1 MTEEHVEVMNPQ
13 LPISEHNMLALSHPR
28 AIYDAQGVERCRACA
43 KATYDY
49 LNKERRDM
57 EVKLVAL
64 TGEQANLESFINILE
79 LQLSRPPERKVD
91 LPVEVQYMRERMCQV
106 LLKQLNLVKELQQLY
121 TKGMLEVTA
130 NACMMSGGLWQYG
143 DDVNRH
149 NVIKKMLCQ

>member
-1 MTEEHVEVMNPQ
+1 MNPQ
-13 LPISEHNMLALSHPR
+13 LPIFERNMLALSHPR

-57 EVKLVAL
+57 EKKLVAL
-64 TGEQANLESFINILE
+64 TGEQANLESYINILE
-79 LQLSRPPERKVD
+79 LQLSRPPERNVN

-106 LLKQLNLVKELQQLY
+106 LLKQLNLVKELQKLY

-149 NVIKKMLCQ
+149 NVIKNMLCQ